1 MATDTPSSTLD
12 ALHAAIEAAIRARF
26 PDLATVE
33 FYREANNDALPTPA
47 CLLAM
52 TRCDRGKDSDDGG
65 GQLQA
70 VLRFEARISVQSAAA
85 GAALQLRR
93 KAVTLA
99 TWLHQLGRFPGAPS
113 GAIEV
118 IAALPE
124 DAAAAQPDLRTWIVE
139 WSVPIALGGN
149 AWEDADGV
157 VPQASYSF
165 APQIGRAHESHYQPL
180 AEGTP

>member
-93 KAVTLA
+93 AAVTLA

>member
-26 PDLATVE
+26 ADFATVE
-33 FYREANNDALPTPA
+33 FYRDANNGAPTTPA

-52 TRCDRGKDSDDGG
+52 TRCDRGKDGDDGS

-85 GAALQLRR
+85 DSALQLRR
-93 KAVTLA
+93 IAVSLA

-149 AWEDADGV
+149 AWEDGDGV
-157 VPQASYSF
+157 VPHASYSF
-165 APQIGRAHESHYQPL
+165 APEIGRAHERRYQPL
-180 AEGTP
+180 AEDTP

>member
-26 PDLATVE
+26 PDLPTVE

-52 TRCDRGKDSDDGG
+52 TRCDRGKDSDDGS

-85 GAALQLRR
+85 GSAMQLRR
-93 KAVTLA
+93 AAVTLA
-99 TWLHQLGRFPGAPS
+99 TWLHQLGRFPGVPS

>member
-12 ALHAAIEAAIRARF
+12 ALHAAIEAAIRTRF
-26 PDLATVE
+26 ADLATVE
-33 FYREANNDALPTPA
+33 FYRAANSGAPPTPA

-52 TRCDRGKDSDDGG
+52 TRCDRGKDSDDGS

-85 GAALQLRR
+85 DSALQLRR
-93 KAVTLA
+93 VAVNLA
-99 TWLHQLGRFPGAPS
+99 TWLHQLGHFPGAPS

-149 AWEDADGV
+149 AWEDGDGV
-157 VPQASYSF
+157 VPHASYSF
-165 APQIGRAHESHYQPL
+165 APEIGRAHEPRYQPL

>member
-12 ALHAAIEAAIRARF
+12 VLHAAIEAAIRARF
-26 PDLATVE
+26 ADFATVE
-33 FYREANNDALPTPA
+33 FYRDANSGAPPTPA

-52 TRCDRGKDSDDGG
+52 TRCDRGKDSDDGS

-85 GAALQLRR
+85 DSALQLRR
-93 KAVTLA
+93 IAVNLA
-99 TWLHQLGRFPGAPS
+99 TWLHQLGRFPGVPS

-124 DAAAAQPDLRTWIVE
+124 DAAAVQPDLRTWIVE
-139 WSVPIALGGN
+139 WSVPLALGGN
-149 AWEDADGV
+149 AWEDGDGV
-157 VPQASYSF
+157 VPHASYSF
-165 APQIGRAHESHYQPL
+165 APEIGRAHEPRYLPL
-180 AEGTP
+180 AEDTP

>member
-26 PDLATVE
+26 ADFATVE
-33 FYREANNDALPTPA
+33 FYRDADSGSLATPA

-52 TRCDRGKDSDDGG
+52 TRCDRGKDSDDGS

-85 GAALQLRR
+85 GSAMQLRR
-93 KAVTLA
+93 AAVTLA
-99 TWLHQLGRFPGAPS
+99 TWLHQLGRFPGVPS

-165 APQIGRAHESHYQPL
+165 APKIGRAHESHYQPL

>member
-1 MATDTPSSTLD
+1 MATDTSSTILD
-12 ALHAAIEAAIRARF
+12 ALHAAIEAAIRTQFADF
-26 PDLATVE
+26 ATVE
-33 FYREANNDALPTPA
+33 FYRDASTGALPTPA

-52 TRCDRGKDSDDGG
+52 TRCDRGKDSDDGS

-70 VLRFEARISVQSAAA
+70 MLRFEARISVQSAAA
-85 GAALQLRR
+85 GSALQLR
-93 KAVTLA
+93 KAAVALT

-124 DAAAAQPDLRTWIVE
+124 DAAAAQPDLRTWVVE
-139 WSVPIALGGN
+139 WSLPIALGGN
-149 AWEDADGV
+149 AWEDTDGV

-165 APQIGRAHESHYQPL
+165 APEIGQAHEPRYQPL
-180 AEGTP
+180 AESTP

>member
-93 KAVTLA
+93 TAVTLA

-124 DAAAAQPDLRTWIVE
+124 DAAVAQPDLRTWIVE

-149 AWEDADGV
+149 AWEDADDV

-180 AEGTP
+180 AEGAP

>member
-1 MATDTPSSTLD
+1 MATDPPSSTFD
-12 ALHAAIEAAIRARF
+12 ALHAAIEAAIRTRF
-26 PDLATVE
+26 ADFATVE
-33 FYREANNDALPTPA
+33 FYRDANSGAPPTPA

-52 TRCDRGKDSDDGG
+52 TRCDRGKDSDDGS

-85 GAALQLRR
+85 DSALQLRR
-93 KAVTLA
+93 IAVNLA

-149 AWEDADGV
+149 AWEDGDGV
-157 VPQASYSF
+157 VPHASYSF
-165 APQIGRAHESHYQPL
+165 APEIGRAHERRYQPL
-180 AEGTP
+180 AEDTP

>member
-26 PDLATVE
+26 ADFATVE
-33 FYREANNDALPTPA
+33 FYRDANNGALPTPA

-52 TRCDRGKDSDDGG
+52 TRCDRGKDSDDGS

-85 GAALQLRR
+85 DSALQLRR
-93 KAVTLA
+93 IAVNLA

-149 AWEDADGV
+149 AWEDGDGV
-157 VPQASYSF
+157 VPHASYSF
-165 APQIGRAHESHYQPL
+165 APEIGRAHERRYQPL
-180 AEGTP
+180 AEDTP